1 MEGTATMV
9 EKNEFDNKR
18 DAILYSAFRIFT
30 EKGYHQAKVSEI
42 AEFAHVGKGTVYEY
56 FESKE
61 ALLRGVIEAGTK
73 YYIDQ
78 LNESAKNADNPLAK
92 LKNILLRNVEILNEN
107 ENFRQMIYHN
117 FGVMTEQFHLFLHE
131 QRQLFLQRLQK
142 ILQEA
147 IEGQHIK
154 PIDVEIGAR
163 MVLGSIAAMDP
174 NMGSLSKAQTEA
186 MIDILFKGLQQN
198 C

>member
-1 MEGTATMV
+1 MV
-9 EKNEFDNKR
+9 EINEFNNKR
-18 DAILYSAFRIFT
+18 DAILYSAFQIFT

-42 AEFAHVGKGTVYEY
+42 AELAHVGKGTVYEY
-56 FESKE
+56 FDSKE

-78 LNESAKNADNPLAK
+78 LNESTKGVDNPLAK
-92 LKNILLRNVEILNEN
+92 LRNILLKNVEMLNEN

-117 FGVMTEQFHLFLHE
+117 FGVMTEHFHQFLHE
-131 QRQLFLQRLQK
+131 QRQLFLQRLQN

-147 IEGQHIK
+147 IEQKQIK

-163 MVLGSIAAMDP
+163 LVIGSIAAMDP
-174 NMGSLSKAQTEA
+174 EMGSLSRAQTEA
-186 MIDILFKGLQQN
+186 MIEILFKGLQ
-198 C
+198 